1 MKKKQK
7 ELKIYINTNKEMIS
21 SHFDGDSDLGKSNFV
36 DYVLKSNIISYIEQF
51 SGGVECI
58 TDSNFQNWNGGKH
71 DQFAVRKGTL
81 WCIHD
86 DSGYEKN
93 SLEDVEVVVEALT
106 MKEIEDANII
116 EAKQESLYE
125 KRMLCG
131 ETDGRKDDEQC

>member
-36 DYVLKSNIISYIEQF
+36 DYVLKSNIISYIEEF

-71 DQFAVRKGTL
+71 DQFAAIKGTL

-86 DSGYEKN
+86 TSGYDRY
-93 SLEDVEVVVEALT
+93 SVEDVEIAVEALT
-106 MKEIEDANII
+106 MKAIEDANFI

-131 ETDGRKDDEQC
+131 ETDGREDDEQ